1 MLYCVATAAGPRDFD
16 GRTIKNTWSRRCHLC
31 MFKDLG
37 NTYLDISLFFL
48 LWNAFSHYCLSM
60 EKNIIYLPKFS
71 MIWLIVAW
79 PQGHDLPSNKC
90 SQQTASTAW
99 PNSQFAETQIHW
111 KSLNFS
117 AAIFG
122 HFGLLPN
129 SAKRSRFLEIYKSDQ
144 STKQQ
149 SKVAQKSQNKT

>member
-1 MLYCVATAAGPRDFD
+1 M
-16 GRTIKNTWSRRCHLC
+16 K
-31 MFKDLG
+31 
-37 NTYLDISLFFL
+37 
-48 LWNAFSHYCLSM
+48 WNAFSHYSLSM
-60 EKNIIYLPKFS
+60 EKNILSIFQSSVWFDWSLPDHHTDTICLATTALS
-71 MIWLIVAW
+71 TS
-79 PQGHDLPSNKC
+79 PSE
-90 SQQTASTAW
+90 TASTAW

-149 SKVAQKSQNKT
+149 SKVAQKSQNKTKPQRI

>member
-1 MLYCVATAAGPRDFD
+1 MP
-16 GRTIKNTWSRRCHLC
+16 
-31 MFKDLG
+31 
-37 NTYLDISLFFL
+37 FL
-48 LWNAFSHYCLSM
+48 IIVYQWK
-60 EKNIIYLPKFS
+60 KNIIYLPKFS

-111 KSLNFS
+111 KSLSFS